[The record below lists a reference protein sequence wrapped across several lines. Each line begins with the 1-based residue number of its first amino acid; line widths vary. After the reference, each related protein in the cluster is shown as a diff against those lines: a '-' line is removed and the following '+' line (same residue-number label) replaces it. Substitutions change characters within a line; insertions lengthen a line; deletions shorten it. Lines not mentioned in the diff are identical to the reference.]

1 MGIELG
7 SGPDIRGSRPGQ
19 IDVHDFFD
27 DTRPSGHHH
36 HAVGKVNSFVD
47 GVSHKQDGGICLLPD
62 PEQLRLQEFP
72 CLGIEGGERLVHE
85 KHFRI
90 AGQRPRDGYPLL
102 HAARELIRIAVAEG
116 SQPEKPEQVFGF
128 VRALVL

>member
-72 CLGIEGGERLVHE
+72 CLGIEGGEIMSALE
-85 KHFRI
+85 I
-90 AGQRPRDGYPLL
+90 AMMGKLPYTALRDGVFAHPTLAESLNNLL
-102 HAARELIRIAVAEG
+102 MAMDSG
-116 SQPEKPEQVFGF
+116 K
-128 VRALVL
+128 